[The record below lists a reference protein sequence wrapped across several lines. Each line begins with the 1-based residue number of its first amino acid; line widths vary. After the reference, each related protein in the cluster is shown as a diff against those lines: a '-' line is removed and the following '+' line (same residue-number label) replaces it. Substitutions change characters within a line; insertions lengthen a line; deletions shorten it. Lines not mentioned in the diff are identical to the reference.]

1 MGERPGKQRKGE
13 ETFEAF
19 HGNKTGD
26 FIEGLVKDHGNII
39 LTNAINYQEYSGES
53 IAYLQDE
60 GLYELKNLIQR
71 YEPKRIIAL
80 GKVARQS
87 IQLLEDSQ
95 IGSLKPIMA
104 ECYVFYLPHPSW
116 VLRFRKDVGMY
127 EKTIQT
133 LLKGNKFQTV

>member
-39 LTNAINYQEYSGES
+39 LTNAVMYQEAKDEHF
-53 IAYLQDE
+53 AYLQDE
-60 GLYELKNLIQR
+60 GLSDLRALILR

-87 IQLLEDSQ
+87 VQIMED
-95 IGSLKPIMA
+95 GTMMKDVMT

-116 VLRFRKDVGMY
+116 ILRFRKDVGMY

-133 LLKGNKFQTV
+133 LLKGNKFQTVE